1 MSTSTYPRYTYCR
14 EILSIYHVCNR
25 LISPILRTCSKPIN
39 IIRIFVG
46 VLNLIRHLYGTYQ
59 HFNYAHAHTVYKEK
73 LLIMLG
79 IIFWYFTLST
89 SDFLWPSLSLS
100 LSLFCVPLFHSII
113 RQTDSK
119 VIKKDIGHF
128 LIHLSHVLD
137 DN

>member
-1 MSTSTYPRYTYCR
+1 MSTSIYPRYTYCR
-14 EILSIYHVCNR
+14 EILSVYHVCNR

-59 HFNYAHAHTVYKEK
+59 HFNYAHAHSVYKEK

-79 IIFWYFTLST
+79 IIFWYFTVST
-89 SDFLWPSLSLS
+89 SEFFVAFSPPSLSLS
-100 LSLFCVPLFHSII
+100 LSLFHSTI

>member
-100 LSLFCVPLFHSII
+100 LSLSVPLFHSII

>member
-100 LSLFCVPLFHSII
+100 LSLSLPLFHSII

>member
-1 MSTSTYPRYTYCR
+1 MSTSIYPRYTYCR
-14 EILSIYHVCNR
+14 EILSVYHVCNR

-59 HFNYAHAHTVYKEK
+59 HFNYAHAHSVYKEK

-79 IIFWYFTLST
+79 IIFWYFTVST
-89 SDFLWPSLSLS
+89 SEFFVAFSPSLSLS
-100 LSLFCVPLFHSII
+100 LSSLFHSTI

>member
-14 EILSIYHVCNR
+14 EILSVYHVCNR

-59 HFNYAHAHTVYKEK
+59 HFNYAHAHSVYKEK

-79 IIFWYFTLST
+79 IIFWYFTVST
-89 SDFLWPSLSLS
+89 SEFFVAFSLSLS
-100 LSLFCVPLFHSII
+100 LSLSVSLFHSII

>member
-1 MSTSTYPRYTYCR
+1 MSTSIYPRYTYCR
-14 EILSIYHVCNR
+14 EILSVYHVCNR
-25 LISPILRTCSKPIN
+25 LISPILRTCSQPIN

-59 HFNYAHAHTVYKEK
+59 HFNYAHAHSVYKEK

-79 IIFWYFTLST
+79 IIFWYFTVST
-89 SDFLWPSLSLS
+89 SEFFVAFSPPLSLS
-100 LSLFCVPLFHSII
+100 LSLFHSTI

>member
-14 EILSIYHVCNR
+14 EILSVYHVCNR

-59 HFNYAHAHTVYKEK
+59 HFNYAHAHSVYKEK

-79 IIFWYFTLST
+79 IIFWYFTVST
-89 SDFLWPSLSLS
+89 SEFFVAFSLSLS
-100 LSLFCVPLFHSII
+100 LSLFHSTI